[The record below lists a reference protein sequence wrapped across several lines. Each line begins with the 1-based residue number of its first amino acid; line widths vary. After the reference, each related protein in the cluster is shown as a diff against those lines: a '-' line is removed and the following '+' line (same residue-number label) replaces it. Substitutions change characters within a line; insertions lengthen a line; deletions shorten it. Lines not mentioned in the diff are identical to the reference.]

1 MSLRV
6 LLVADP
12 VLPVPPPLYGGLERV
27 VDLLVRALRERGHH
41 VTLVA
46 HPDSRTPC
54 DRLVPYGAP
63 PHRSRVARAREL
75 AQVGRA
81 LVAHLGRVD
90 VVHGFGRLA
99 GLLPVLPARGL
110 AKLQTYQR
118 EVPRRGVRMAGALG
132 RRLGFTACSEALRR
146 TAAGYGR
153 APWWT
158 VHNGVDLERYAAR
171 SDVPADAPLVFLGR
185 LEPIKGVHDAI
196 AIARR
201 AGRRLVIAG
210 NRVEEG
216 SAAGY
221 FDAHIAPHLDG
232 ERVSWIG
239 PVGDAAK
246 VELLGG
252 ALALVMAIGW
262 EEPFGIV
269 MIEALAC
276 GTPVIGYPRG
286 SVPEVVVPGVNGA
299 LVPGVEQAAEAVAG
313 VARLDR
319 RGVRADCARRFD
331 HRTIAGEY
339 ERLYRL
345 LLEGEQA

>member
-12 VLPVPPPLYGGLERV
+12 VLPIPPPLYGGIERA
-27 VDLLVRALRERGHH
+27 VDLLVRGLRERGHR
-41 VTLVA
+41 VTLVG
-46 HPDSRTPC
+46 HPASRTPC

-63 PHRSRVARAREL
+63 PHRGRLVRAREL

-81 LVAHLGRVD
+81 LLAHADQVD

-99 GLLPVLPARGL
+99 GLLPVLPSARL
-110 AKLQTYQR
+110 AKVQTYQR
-118 EVPRRGVRMAGALG
+118 KVPRRGVRVASALG

-146 TAAGYGR
+146 TARGLGR
-153 APWWT
+153 APWWA
-158 VHNGVDLERYAAR
+158 VHNGVDLERYAAAAEV
-171 SDVPADAPLVFLGR
+171 DADAPLVFLGR

-221 FDAHIAPHLDG
+221 FEAAIAPHLDG

-246 VELLGG
+246 AELLRG
-252 ALALVMAIGW
+252 ALALVMAVGW

-276 GTPVIGYPRG
+276 GTPVLGYPRG
-286 SVPEVVVPGVNGA
+286 SVPEVVLPGLNGA
-299 LVPGVEQAAEAVAG
+299 LVSSIDEAAGALDA

-319 RGVRADCARRFD
+319 RAVRADCERRFD
-331 HRTIAGEY
+331 HRAIARQY
-339 ERLYRL
+339 EQVYLA
-345 LLEGEQA
+345 LLEGRT